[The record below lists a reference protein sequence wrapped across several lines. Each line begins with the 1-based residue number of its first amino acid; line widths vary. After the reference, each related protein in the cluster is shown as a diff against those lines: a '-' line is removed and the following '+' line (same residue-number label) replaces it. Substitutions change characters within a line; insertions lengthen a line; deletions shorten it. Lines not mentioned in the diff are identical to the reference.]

1 MEAPPSR
8 AGRGSGRRPAAMK
21 PVTLDDHA
29 REALARA
36 IHEEHLRRT
45 AADAPAAGPLDAAEP
60 RVPWQDL
67 PEEAR
72 AALRRR
78 ADDIAV
84 KMALIGAALVPVD
97 EALDGESRFTLP
109 ELEILSRHEHER
121 WMREKTAAG
130 WTRGPVLDP
139 VARTHPSLVG
149 YEELPEHEKE
159 KDRRVVRR
167 IPKLLRAVD
176 IAIARV
182 RKG

>member
-1 MEAPPSR
+1 
-8 AGRGSGRRPAAMK
+8 MK
-21 PVTLDDHA
+21 PVALDERT

-45 AADAPAAGPLDAAEP
+45 APDAPAAEPLAAPEL

-67 PEEAR
+67 AEEAR
-72 AALRRR
+72 AALRDR
-78 ADDIAV
+78 ADDIAEKV
-84 KMALIGAALVPVD
+84 ALIGAALVPAG
-97 EALDGESRFTLP
+97 EALDGGLRFTVS

-139 VARTHPSLVG
+139 VALAHPCLVG

-167 IPKLLRAVD
+167 IPRLLKAVGLG
-176 IAIARV
+176 IARA